1 MKLKPQRF
9 ALLVISYQPAAR
21 SCDDDENPCFA
32 RCSVSHARKTGRP
45 APNYRWFYR
54 QVLDGKLAAERDA
67 GGRYR
72 VDLDD
77 AIELVD
83 SARPAAA

>member
-1 MKLKPQRF
+1 MTKTL
-9 ALLVISYQPAAR
+9 ALPDVASAY
-21 SCDDDENPCFA
+21 
-32 RCSVSHARKTGRP
+32 ARKTGRP

-83 SARPAAA
+83 LARPAAA